1 MTGCRVRSGICRWA
15 GGVFLAL
22 LWGIGAA
29 AAATM
34 DFTLVERDLRPQGDL
49 YQWIFADGDI
59 GEDSAQKF
67 KNFVTGNPQ
76 LIAGATVIFN
86 SPGGS
91 VIDGMRLGDEIRD
104 RHFRTDVGRPSADRS
119 DLVNGECAS
128 ACVFAY
134 LGGDYRYLSADSA
147 IGVHRFRFEEEL
159 GGDITAEIS
168 QALSGQ
174 IVDYITK
181 SRADPALFTLMTQT
195 SPDSIHIVPRD
206 ELERLKVVTG
216 DVYSEE
222 WSFEIQD
229 NAAYLKADQV
239 TWRGRNK
246 LLFVCPPGERKVP
259 LLMTISE
266 LPDRDEIIKSTKTV
280 LLILDGKPLPVAA
293 EAVIQ
298 APEANGD
305 RNIRWTIALTP
316 PFIKLLRLAGSIG
329 SGLSPGSLNVF
340 AGVAGIDI
348 EPGRDKLD
356 KFIDQC
362 R

>member
-1 MTGCRVRSGICRWA
+1 MTGCRVRSGICKCA
-15 GGVFLAL
+15 GGVFLATL
-22 LWGIGAA
+22 SGIGAA
-29 AAATM
+29 AAAAM
-34 DFTLVERDLRPQGDL
+34 DFTLIERDMRPQGDL
-49 YQWIFADGDI
+49 FQWIFADGDI
-59 GEDSAQKF
+59 GADSTRKF
-67 KNFVTGNPQ
+67 KDFVASNPQ

-91 VIDGMRLGDEIRD
+91 VIDGMRLGDEIRT

-119 DLVNGECAS
+119 DLATGECAS

-134 LGGDYRYLSADSA
+134 LGGDYRYLSGDSVL
-147 IGVHRFRFEEEL
+147 GVHRFRFEEEL

-174 IVDYITK
+174 IVEYITK
-181 SRADPALFTLMTQT
+181 SRADPALFTLMTET

-222 WSFEIQD
+222 WSFEAQD
-229 NAAYLKADQV
+229 NAAYLKADQI

-280 LLILDGKPLPVAA
+280 LLILDGRPLPVAA

-298 APEANGD
+298 APEVNGES
-305 RNIRWTIALTP
+305 NIRWAIALSP
-316 PFIKLLRLAGSIG
+316 QFIKLLKMAGSIG
-329 SGLSPGSLNVF
+329 SGLTPGPMDMF

-356 KFIDQC
+356 KFIEQC

>member
-1 MTGCRVRSGICRWA
+1 MSGICRRLCGA
-15 GGVFLAL
+15 VLAV

-49 YQWIFADGDI
+49 YQWIFADGEI

-67 KNFVTGNPQ
+67 KDFVARNPQ
-76 LIAGATVIFN
+76 LMAGATVILN

-104 RHFRTDVGRPSADRS
+104 RHFRTDVGQPTADRS
-119 DLVNGECAS
+119 DLAKAECSS

-134 LGGDYRYLSADSA
+134 LGGDYRYLSGASA

-159 GGDITAEIS
+159 GGEVTAEIS

-174 IVDYITK
+174 IVDYIVK

-195 SPDSIHIVPRD
+195 SPDSIHIVPRE

-222 WSFEIQD
+222 WSYEMQD
-229 NAAYLKADQV
+229 NAAYLKADQI

-246 LLFVCPPGERKVP
+246 LLFVCPPGEQKVP

-280 LLILDGKPLPVAA
+280 LLILDGKPLPVVP

-298 APEANGD
+298 APEANGEA
-305 RNIRWTIALTP
+305 NIRWTIALSP
-316 PFIKLLRLAGSIG
+316 QFIKLLKLAGSIG
-329 SGLSPGSLNVF
+329 SGLTPGPLDMF
-340 AGVAGIDI
+340 AGVAGINV
-348 EPGRDKLD
+348 EPGRGKLD